1 VQVVAVDEVG
11 RSSAPNGHSVAVPL
25 DDRDHRIHRSRHG
38 WHERRSRGAYR
49 GTVAVGSPGA
59 TMVLHFTGHDAA
71 VIGPR
76 LRHGGVVW
84 VRLDRRRWW
93 RVSARGKSRARAV
106 LIDRHFHQGRHVL
119 YVRVHSGTVDVDAI
133 GFRRLR

>member
-1 VQVVAVDEVG
+1 
-11 RSSAPNGHSVAVPL
+11 
-25 DDRDHRIHRSRHG
+25 
-38 WHERRSRGAYR
+38 
-49 GTVAVGSPGA
+49 
-59 TMVLHFTGHDAA
+59 VL
-71 VIGPR
+71 
-76 LRHGGVVW
+76 W

-93 RVSARGKSRARAV
+93 RVPVRGKSHARAV